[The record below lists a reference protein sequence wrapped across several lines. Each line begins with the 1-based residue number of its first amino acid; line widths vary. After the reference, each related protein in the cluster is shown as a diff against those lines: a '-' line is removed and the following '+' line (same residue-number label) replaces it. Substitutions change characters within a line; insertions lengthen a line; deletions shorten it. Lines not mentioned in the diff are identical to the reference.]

1 MISQIKQQ
9 VTIQHIMYFA
19 VITGITTII
28 TGLLL
33 LGNSYQNR
41 MYPNTYINSIDV
53 SGLSLGTAIT
63 ILENH
68 RKILDSHNFTL
79 SVDNIS
85 LSSSSAELGY
95 TTDFSKAANEI
106 YIQQHNKSTFSNL
119 LSALLSYMQ
128 KHELE
133 APKKYDEQKLAEF
146 LEKFNQKVELIGH
159 NPTVALKV
167 TGSVNSIV
175 VDSGKP
181 GRKLNSVETT
191 QKILEELQN
200 EKFTVTAKIASTSS
214 VLTNEEIEKTIEQ
227 ATVFVS
233 KKLTVK
239 ADDFKFF
246 LDDKDLVSY
255 LNPLGGYQKTK
266 MNEAI
271 TEFSESVNRAPQNA
285 VFTYDKDTL
294 EVSEF
299 VPNRDGLEV
308 DIESSIQLIE
318 SWMNDVA
325 QTAQIENKK
334 TKNEAQK
341 IEIPTSVQLVLK
353 KTKPKITLDQTN
365 DLGIK
370 ERIGFGESYYH
381 HSITNRIHNVAIT
394 NEKVNLTIVKPGEE
408 FSFNKTLGDVSK
420 ATGYRS
426 AYVIQGGKTVLG
438 DGGGVCQ
445 VSSTTF
451 RAVLDAGL
459 DITKRVQH
467 AYRVSYYELNS
478 DPGFDATVYSGDIDF
493 RFKNDTDHHILL
505 LYQNDPEKL
514 HMTTE
519 IYGTNDGR
527 VSEVHS
533 YKKWG
538 ATGPL
543 PTEYFPTNE
552 LPTGVKKQIDW
563 AVGGVKTEFTHT
575 VKDKNGNI
583 IHNDTY
589 YSNYRPWSA
598 KYMVGI

>member
-1 MISQIKQQ
+1 
-9 VTIQHIMYFA
+9 MYFA
-19 VITGITTII
+19 AITGVTTII

-63 ILENH
+63 ILEDH

-79 SVDNIS
+79 SVDDIN

-106 YIQQHNKSTFSNL
+106 YIQQHNKSAFSNL
-119 LSALLSYMQ
+119 FSALFSYMQ

-133 APKKYDEQKLAEF
+133 APKKYDEQKLAKF
-146 LEKFNQKVELIGH
+146 LEQFNQKVELVGN
-159 NPTVALKV
+159 NPTVSLKV
-167 TGSVNSIV
+167 TGSVNSII

-200 EKFTVTAKIASTSS
+200 EKFAVTAKIASTSS

-239 ADDFKFF
+239 ADDFKLF

-266 MNEAI
+266 MNETI

-285 VFTYDKDTL
+285 VFTYNKDTL

-299 VPNRDGLEV
+299 VPDRDGLEV

-334 TKNEAQK
+334 TENEAQK
-341 IEIPTSVQLVLK
+341 IEIPESVQLVLK
-353 KTKPKITLDQTN
+353 KTKPEITLDQTN

-381 HSITNRIHNVAIT
+381 HSIPNRIHNVDIT
-394 NEKVNLTIVKPGEE
+394 SEKVNLTIVKPGEE

-459 DITKRVQH
+459 DITKRLQH

-493 RFKNDTDHHILL
+493 RFKNDTDQHIIL

-514 HMTTE
+514 YMTTE